1 MSDPFEGLLRSTLT
15 DIAEEA
21 PTVRDSLTRAER
33 RARSR
38 RRNTVAAGAAGI
50 LAVLVISA
58 PFAYASR
65 GDDAVIS
72 PQPGTSVP
80 QPSRSEPVPGPPG
93 VPSPVPVGPDGR
105 RMPDGADPAPPGVAS
120 PVPLAPDG
128 AVPSP
133 VPVAPDGAAA
143 SPVPVAPDG
152 AGASPVPLAPDG
164 AVPSPSPIR
173 R

>member
-80 QPSRSEPVPGPPG
+80 QPSRSEPVGPPPG
-93 VPSPVPVGPDGR
+93 VPSPVPI
-105 RMPDGADPAPPGVAS
+105 DPANPS
-120 PVPLAPDG
+120 NPD
-128 AVPSP
+128 VPSP
-133 VPVAPDGAAA
+133 VPVSPEDPTRPDSALPAPPGAP
-143 SPVPVAPDG
+143 SPVPIDPRNPSNPGVRPDD
-152 AGASPVPLAPDG
+152 AV
-164 AVPSPSPIR
+164 VPSPSPTR

>member
-33 RARSR
+33 RARGR
-38 RRNTVAAGAAGI
+38 RRNTVAAGAAGV

-58 PFAYASR
+58 PFAYAGR

-80 QPSRSEPVPGPPG
+80 QPSRSEPVDPPPG
-93 VPSPVPVGPDGR
+93 VPSPVPVGPEDPSNPAAPSPVPVSPEDPTR
-105 RMPDGADPAPPGVAS
+105 PDSALPAPPGV
-120 PVPLAPDG
+120 
-128 AVPSP
+128 PSP
-133 VPVAPDGAAA
+133 VPIGPRDPRNPGVRPD
-143 SPVPVAPDG
+143 D
-152 AGASPVPLAPDG
+152 
-164 AVPSPSPIR
+164 AVLPSPSPTR